1 MTLNM
6 KQSYS
11 KLWRHAEKIRIR
23 NVEKTPDQNN
33 TAPTSAVRVF
43 KTQRRNINKN
53 SQERLWNILTYVN
66 GKKNWS
72 LFRRNELTGAD
83 VFFIFQ
89 INNKT
94 IIDIR
99 FSQDIWKWS
108 SPQFVL
114 STSAFGIN
122 WEHKTFGLISPSS
135 YHAQPHSIIVLTI
148 KIIIIKIILNDKI
161 KSTHKISS
169 SLTYPLYCNVHSCY
183 IYLPRYPI
191 MYDVWSLESL
201 VWFKLPSTFCFL
213 SLEIL
218 LHVTL

>member
-1 MTLNM
+1 LNM

-53 SQERLWNILTYVN
+53 SQERFWNILTYVN

-94 IIDIR
+94 IIE
-99 FSQDIWKWS
+99 
-108 SPQFVL
+108 
-114 STSAFGIN
+114 FGCR
-122 WEHKTFGLISPSS
+122 
-135 YHAQPHSIIVLTI
+135 
-148 KIIIIKIILNDKI
+148 KIYENDQA
-161 KSTHKISS
+161 
-169 SLTYPLYCNVHSCY
+169 
-183 IYLPRYPI
+183 
-191 MYDVWSLESL
+191 
-201 VWFKLPSTFCFL
+201 L
-213 SLEIL
+213 SLSYQPQPSASIENTKL
-218 LHVTL
+218 LAWLVRLHIMLNLIQ